1 MYKMDSKVFHDDF
14 AVVESFGSS
23 RMFVNIYPFIHRIM
37 TIGERVKMYFWRKKR
52 DSKRLIFE

>member
-14 AVVESFGSS
+14 VVTGSFSS
-23 RMFVNIYPFIHRIM
+23 KMFVNIYPYIHRIM

-52 DSKRLIFE
+52 DSKRLIF